1 MAPTRRVTR
10 GGAVLE
16 LTRGRSSSAVLA
28 PAVSNARLAM
38 MIFLAFESMFFAA
51 LIAAYLVFRLRTA
64 VWPPVDLPRLPIAIT
79 WINSG
84 VLALSAVTMA
94 RARAALR
101 AGRRADLERTL
112 LATGVLGTLFLA
124 VQGSEWTR
132 LVRHGLTLSTGM
144 YGATFYTLIGC
155 HGLHVLAAVIWL
167 LTVLARVQR
176 SRFGGPVRVPLELCG
191 MYWYFVVML
200 WAALF
205 PLVYLL

>member
-1 MAPTRRVTR
+1 MAPSRRVTR

-16 LTRGRSSSAVLA
+16 LATGRSDGGGFA
-28 PAVSNARLAM
+28 PPISNARLAM

-64 VWPPVDLPRLPIAIT
+64 VWPPGDLPRLPLMIT
-79 WINSG
+79 WINTG

-94 RARAALR
+94 RSRAALR
-101 AGRRADLERTL
+101 AGHRRDLERAL
-112 LATGVLGTLFLA
+112 LVTAILGTIFLT
-124 VQGSEWTR
+124 VQGTEWTR
-132 LVRHGLTLSTGM
+132 LVRHGLTLSAGM

-155 HGLHVLAAVIWL
+155 HGIHVLAAVLWL
-167 LTVLARVQR
+167 LWVLARVQR

-191 MYWYFVVML
+191 MYWLFVVAL
-200 WAALF
+200 WGALF